1 LLIVRE
7 RRDLALWGSSA
18 WTAATVI
25 AETSEKLAKLDPAAR
40 QEAIEQYRS
49 EPIEIETRRRN
60 PPQSVSRPSDQSEEA
75 FARRLRRQLSDDYRV
90 SVTRATRR
98 LPSAIRVIEE
108 LRRTPSGDAEDE
120 PQEPGPPLEPGMM
133 PPPERTGEPSPDIMK
148 MRRNARN
155 AFGPFGPRLL
165 DVTVKLPDGEPIVF
179 RTMAPLPGPPLPK
192 QIFAEL
198 GALTLA
204 LAIVLFLMTR
214 NITRPLSE
222 LARAAD
228 AIGKGAKVPALQER
242 GARELR
248 DATRAFNTMQ
258 DRLHR
263 YLDSRTRVLAA
274 MSHDLRTPLTRLRLR
289 AEALED
295 ANDRERFT
303 ADIDEMATM
312 VTGALGLFKGLNDSE
327 VAASISVDD
336 LLASLQKEFAE
347 LGGSVEIE
355 GRTRGPIEVKPG
367 ALKRCL
373 SNLLHNAIKYGDRA
387 TVVVSDGAALRI
399 SVRDEGPGIPEEL
412 QQQVFEPFY
421 RVESSRNRDSG
432 GTGLGL
438 CIAKDIAE
446 AHGGTIE
453 LRNRPEGGLEA
464 TLSLPRP

>member
-1 LLIVRE
+1 
-7 RRDLALWGSSA
+7 
-18 WTAATVI
+18 
-25 AETSEKLAKLDPAAR
+25 
-40 QEAIEQYRS
+40 
-49 EPIEIETRRRN
+49 
-60 PPQSVSRPSDQSEEA
+60 
-75 FARRLRRQLSDDYRV
+75 
-90 SVTRATRR
+90 
-98 LPSAIRVIEE
+98 
-108 LRRTPSGDAEDE
+108 
-120 PQEPGPPLEPGMM
+120 
-133 PPPERTGEPSPDIMK
+133 
-148 MRRNARN
+148 
-155 AFGPFGPRLL
+155 
-165 DVTVKLPDGEPIVF
+165 
-179 RTMAPLPGPPLPK
+179 
-192 QIFAEL
+192 
-198 GALTLA
+198 
-204 LAIVLFLMTR
+204 
-214 NITRPLSE
+214 
-222 LARAAD
+222 
-228 AIGKGAKVPALQER
+228 
-242 GARELR
+242 
-248 DATRAFNTMQ
+248 
-258 DRLHR
+258 
-263 YLDSRTRVLAA
+263 